1 MRRGSLGDSMLIAT
15 LLAGVLQTNAP
26 DGFPKQAH
34 VQLECIAGPNET
46 SSNCRT
52 VEVSHP
58 GQGLEQA
65 ALAAVRLG
73 LVRERSG
80 VSLGQAFRVRI
91 VFRLADEGDD
101 LAPQQPSSAEARPDA
116 N

>member
-1 MRRGSLGDSMLIAT
+1 MLIAT
-15 LLAGVLQTNAP
+15 LLAGVLQTNTP
-26 DGFPKQAH
+26 EVFPKQSY

-46 SSNCRT
+46 SSNCRA

-58 GQGLEQA
+58 GQGLEGA
-65 ALAAVRLG
+65 ALAAVRRG

-80 VSLGQAFRVRI
+80 VPLGQAFRVRI

-101 LAPQQPSSAEARPDA
+101 LASQQPGSAEARPDA